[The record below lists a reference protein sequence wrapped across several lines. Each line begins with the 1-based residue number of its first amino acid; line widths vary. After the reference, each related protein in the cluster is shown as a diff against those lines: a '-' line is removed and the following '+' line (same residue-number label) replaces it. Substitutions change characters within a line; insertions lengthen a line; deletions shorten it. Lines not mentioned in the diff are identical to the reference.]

1 VLPIQI
7 FNWAGRPQAA
17 FQEISAAAIL
27 VLLVLMFLLNLAAV
41 ILRARLSRTI
51 QW

>member
-1 VLPIQI
+1 
-7 FNWAGRPQAA
+7 
-17 FQEISAAAIL
+17 
-27 VLLVLMFLLNLAAV
+27 VLLVLMFLLNLVAV